1 MVLKHNIIYS
11 NRLFIS
17 IKYQIF
23 PVNLC
28 NFYLGQD
35 YDISVSWLKDQW
47 PKLVQVAQNIKFKPY
62 LINFTKCKFC
72 TKNLASSRN
81 YIYLSR
87 TWCWTGRTGPVL
99 FRWNTTQQ
107 CKNMIILHP
116 KSRLVGMQSVAL
128 WGNFFPFLTLHWKFS
143 FSYSHQ
149 GN

>member
-1 MVLKHNIIYS
+1 MVLKHNIIYI

-17 IKYQIF
+17 NIYQIF

-47 PKLVQVAQNIKFKPY
+47 PKLVQVAQNTKFKPY
-62 LINFTKCKFC
+62 FIILKSVNSVLKIWHPHVIT
-72 TKNLASSRN
+72 
-81 YIYLSR
+81 YILPR
-87 TWCWTGRTGPVL
+87 MWCWTGRTGPVL

-116 KSRLVGMQSVAL
+116 KSRLVGIQSVAL
-128 WGNFFPFLTLHWKFS
+128 WDNFFPLLTLH
-143 FSYSHQ
+143 
-149 GN
+149 